1 MKCSPRDGK
10 NEEKSEMDFEQED
23 TIWIGGLKHCR
34 KGSGSAGRRGS
45 RGMAAENV

>member
-10 NEEKSEMDFEQED
+10 NEEKSEMDFEQKIPCGQE
-23 TIWIGGLKHCR
+23 GLKHCR